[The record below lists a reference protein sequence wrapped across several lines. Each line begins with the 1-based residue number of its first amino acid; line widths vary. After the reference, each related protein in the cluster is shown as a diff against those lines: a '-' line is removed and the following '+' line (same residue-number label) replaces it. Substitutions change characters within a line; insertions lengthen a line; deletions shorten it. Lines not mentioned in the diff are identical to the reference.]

1 VIHRFVNPKADGAD
15 ATITQPSN
23 WNDVHKY
30 GFRSVSANAT
40 ISVTDSV
47 ILATAGAGGITLTLP
62 SASANSGAFFLVVR
76 IDTAAGA
83 VTITGTGLS
92 YALNVAG
99 DSVRVYSDGTNWQVE
114 RSLDVGGRG
123 TALVDF
129 GAFPGTSDASV
140 VVTGQAGIQAASVV
154 KAWILPAATSDH
166 SADEHLLETLE
177 VFAGNIVAGTGF
189 TIYGV
194 NFNPP
199 SQIDNPFIYGK
210 WNVGWEWV

>member
-1 VIHRFVNPKADGAD
+1 VTIHRYNNPKADGAD
-15 ATITQPSN
+15 GTITQPSH

-40 ISVTDSV
+40 VSIVDSV

-62 SASANSGAFFLVVR
+62 AVSNTGSFFLIVR
-76 IDTAAGA
+76 VDTAAGA

-99 DSVRVYSDGTNWQVE
+99 DSVRIYSDGSNWQVE
-114 RSLDVGGRG
+114 RALDIGGRG
-123 TALVDF
+123 IALLDF
-129 GAFPGTSDASV
+129 GAFPGGSDASV
-140 VVTGQAGIQAASVV
+140 VVTGQSGIQAASTV
-154 KAWILPAATSDH
+154 KAWLQPAVTSDH
-166 SADEHLLETLE
+166 SADEHIVETLE

-194 NFNPP
+194 NTSPT
-199 SQIDNPFIYGK
+199 IGLYGK
-210 WNVGWEWV
+210 WNVGWLWS